1 MIMSYIKPELVEP
14 NIKKLIIN
22 KLELKKNKVIIDNEV
37 KEQIRIQNEILNIPP
52 KPFYYKILYYFL
64 DFLKNNYIIIIILT
78 LLSIL
83 LYIRHIETLKRKKKI
98 KEILEQ
104 TNY

>member
-37 KEQIRIQNEILNIPP
+37 KEQIRIQNEILNIFP
-52 KPFYYKILYYFL
+52 KTF
-64 DFLKNNYIIIIILT
+64 
-78 LLSIL
+78 
-83 LYIRHIETLKRKKKI
+83 
-98 KEILEQ
+98 
-104 TNY
+104 